1 MAACLQQALVDEA
14 TNDMLVGRLNKE
26 EGRSHRSKGVIN
38 KLMDETFTNRRSW
51 ITNDRPQVKNVIE
64 KFPSLKDDQCVS
76 SPKLIYALYTLIVH
90 YLVIT
95 LCTVAILPSYENRML
110 I

>member
-1 MAACLQQALVDEA
+1 MAVSLQQALVDEA
-14 TNDMLVGRLNKE
+14 TKDMLVGRLNKE
-26 EGRSHRSKGVIN
+26 EGRSHRSEGVIN
-38 KLMDETFTNRRSW
+38 KLMDETFTNRHSR

-95 LCTVAILPSYENRML
+95 LCTVAYCPVTKTEC
-110 I
+110 

>member
-1 MAACLQQALVDEA
+1 MRRRPRGANLGIPTACSMKRRCTSKAMHGCVPSTALVDEA
-14 TNDMLVGRLNKE
+14 TNDMLVVRLNKE

-64 KFPSLKDDQCVS
+64 KFPSFKDDQCVS
-76 SPKLIYALYTLIVH
+76 SPKLIYAL
-90 YLVIT
+90 
-95 LCTVAILPSYENRML
+95 
-110 I
+110 